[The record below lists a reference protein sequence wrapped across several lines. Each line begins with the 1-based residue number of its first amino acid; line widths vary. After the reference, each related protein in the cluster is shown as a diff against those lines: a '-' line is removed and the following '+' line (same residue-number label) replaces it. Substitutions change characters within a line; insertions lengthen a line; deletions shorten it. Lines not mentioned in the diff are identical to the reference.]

1 MKSWLSKYVRGSM
14 TDDEFQQWRE
24 DLIAC
29 VAGFAALM
37 VVGGVSGFVFWILT
51 L

>member
-24 DLIAC
+24 DLFDC
-29 VAGFAALM
+29 VVGFAVLM
-37 VVGGVSGFVFWILT
+37 FVFWALT
-51 L
+51 LCG